1 MMILQAFGIAILSG
15 LGGYVLGAFLGV
27 LIVEMFSRNG
37 HDKSVES
44 AMAGFAVGGPL
55 LALLSAVGGAAAFLT

>member
-1 MMILQAFGIAILSG
+1 MVLQAVGIAMRSG
-15 LGGYVLGAFLGV
+15 LGGTVPGAFLGI

-44 AMAGFAVGGPL
+44 AMTGFTVVGPFAAY
-55 LALLSAVGGAAAFLT
+55 LA